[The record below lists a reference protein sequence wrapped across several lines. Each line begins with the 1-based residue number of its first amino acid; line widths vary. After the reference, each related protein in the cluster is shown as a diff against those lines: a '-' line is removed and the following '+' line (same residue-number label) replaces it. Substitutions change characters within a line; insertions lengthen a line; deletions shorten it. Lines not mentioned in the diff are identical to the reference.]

1 MDKNIVALLR
11 DGVRSI
17 AVKFYNDSADGN
29 ATSRNYTYLTTDSTI
44 KVGDD
49 VIVKVGLTPKVVL
62 VVSVDEDLNIAPNS
76 ESEYKWVVCRVNY
89 DPYAK
94 LMDDNDALKKLL
106 SKGYQANMR
115 KQFREAFVSG
125 LPDDLKASVSGLL
138 SNG

>member
-1 MDKNIVALLR
+1 MYKNIVALLR

-17 AVKFYNDSADGN
+17 SVKFYGDNSDGN
-29 ATSRNYTYLTTDSTI
+29 ATSRNYTYLTTDSNI

-49 VIVKVGLTPKVVL
+49 VVVRVGPTPKVVL
-62 VVSVDEDLNIAPNS
+62 VVAVDDNLDIAPNS
-76 ESEYKWVVCRVNY
+76 ETEYKWVVCRIDY
-89 DPYAK
+89 DPYVK
-94 LMDDNDALKKLL
+94 LLDDNAALKKLL

>member
-1 MDKNIVALLR
+1 MDKNSVALLR

-17 AVKFYNDSADGN
+17 TVKFYVDHSAGQLGD
-29 ATSRNYTYLTTDSTI
+29 RDYTYLTIDPNI
-44 KVGDD
+44 KAGDD
-49 VIVKVGLTPKVVL
+49 VVVRVGLTPKVVQ
-62 VVSVDEDLNIAPNS
+62 VVHVDDDLNIAPNS
-76 ESEYKWVVCRVNY
+76 ETEYRWVVCRIDY

>member
-11 DGVRSI
+11 DGTRSI
-17 AVKFYNDSADGN
+17 TVKFYTDHSAGQLEG
-29 ATSRNYTYLTTDSTI
+29 RGYIYLTTDPTI
-44 KVGDD
+44 KEGDD
-49 VIVKVGLTPKVVL
+49 VVVRVGLTPKVVS
-62 VVSVDEDLNIAPNS
+62 VICVDEDLNIAPNS
-76 ESEYKWVVCRVNY
+76 ETEFKWVVCRIDY

-106 SKGYQANMR
+106 SKGYQTNMR

-138 SNG
+138 SSG